1 MGMKWTA
8 FLRLRGETWTKKG
21 EEMRDEFDGLV
32 QVRRGIDVDYDLIVF
47 VGDPGS
53 SRLGTR
59 SSAQT
64 ADTWVHCD
72 GSGA

>member
-32 QVRRGIDVDYDLIVF
+32 QVLRGVDVDYDLIVF
-47 VGDPGS
+47 VEDQGS
-53 SRLGTR
+53 TKLGAH

-64 ADTWVHCD
+64 SDTWVHRD

>member
-21 EEMRDEFDGLV
+21 EEMRDEFEGLV
-32 QVRRGIDVDYDLIVF
+32 QVLRGVDVDYDLIVF
-47 VGDPGS
+47 AGDPGS
-53 SRLGTR
+53 TRLGAQ

-64 ADTWVHCD
+64 SDTWVHRA
-72 GSGA
+72 GSSA